1 MSQNF
6 VFDYTPLKS
15 PQGDSSHMASL
26 KKFLKSKAYI
36 CIPLVFTETNHFE
49 IVAKINGI
57 SGKFILDTGASNTC
71 VGMDK
76 IDFFRMASEATDI
89 KAAGAGATE
98 MGTLI
103 SSKNKIQ
110 IGDWKKGKLK
120 IVLFDL
126 VHVNQALV
134 SHKALPV
141 DGIIGADVLKKGKAV
156 IDYNKKCLYLKK

>member
-1 MSQNF
+1 
-6 VFDYTPLKS
+6 
-15 PQGDSSHMASL
+15 MASL
-26 KKFLKSKAYI
+26 KKFLKAKAYI
-36 CIPLVFTETNHFE
+36 RIPLVFTETNHFE
-49 IVAKINGI
+49 IVAKINGV

-76 IDFFRMASEATDI
+76 IEFFKMASETTDV

-98 MGTLI
+98 MDTLI
-103 SSKNKIQ
+103 SSQNKIQ
-110 IGDWKKGKLK
+110 IGDWKKNKLK